1 MPRPLASKRDDV
13 EWSDRVGFGEMN
25 ANFNGGKYIDD
36 KGYVRILN
44 PEHPSSIKGY
54 VYEHR
59 ALFEWFLGRYL
70 TSWESVHHIN
80 EIKSDNRLEN
90 LYLCSMS
97 EHSAVHREGKRPSE
111 AHRNKLREN
120 MNNRPKTIRKPLKK
134 RTTLVRKNNPM
145 DS

>member
-1 MPRPLASKRDDV
+1 
-13 EWSDRVGFGEMN
+13 
-25 ANFNGGKYIDD
+25 
-36 KGYVRILN
+36 
-44 PEHPSSIKGY
+44 
-54 VYEHR
+54 
-59 ALFEWFLGRYL
+59 
-70 TSWESVHHIN
+70 
-80 EIKSDNRLEN
+80 
-90 LYLCSMS
+90 MS